1 MQARCTSLARAMA
14 LLGALLLLPR
24 SVVAQISPFLHQ
36 GIQELGL
43 SGNLDFQQESRVVL
57 NLNGR
62 FGYFPRNYLE
72 VGGFAEVQSNFN
84 EFSRYGLG
92 GFAELHVP
100 DWALLQGRA
109 VPYAGADL
117 GLQFVDTSLGDDNA
131 ALIFRPRVGLK
142 WFIRDYFAI
151 DTNLFV
157 AVATDDI
164 FPNRKNHLDPYD
176 VGIQLG
182 LRIYFK

>member
-1 MQARCTSLARAMA
+1 MTWKKDNPSMIETAISLQRGGKPMQARCTSLALAMA

-62 FGYFPRNYLE
+62 FGYFPRNDLE

-84 EFSRYGLG
+84 EFSRYGLW
-92 GFAELHVP
+92 GFAEVHM
-100 DWALLQGRA
+100 
-109 VPYAGADL
+109 PYLAIIKRQAIPYVGVGFGP
-117 GLQFVDTSLGDDNA
+117 GLVHTG
-131 ALIFRPRVGLK
+131 
-142 WFIRDYFAI
+142 
-151 DTNLFV
+151 
-157 AVATDDI
+157 
-164 FPNRKNHLDPYD
+164 
-176 VGIQLG
+176 
-182 LRIYFK
+182 

>member
-1 MQARCTSLARAMA
+1 MQKPLCVWVITVVLGWAGSTMA
-14 LLGALLLLPR
+14 QGPLLQRGTK
-24 SVVAQISPFLHQ
+24 
-36 GIQELGL
+36 ELGV
-43 SGNLDFQQESRVVL
+43 SGTFDIQQESRAVL
-57 NLNGR
+57 DISGR
-62 FGYFPRNYLE
+62 FGYFPQHQLE
-72 VGGFAEVQSNFN
+72 IGGFAEVASNFN

-100 DWALLQGRA
+100 DLALLQGRA
-109 VPYAGADL
+109 IPYAGADL
-117 GLQFVDTSLGDDNA
+117 GLEFVDTSLGDDNA

-151 DTNLFV
+151 DTNVFV
-157 AVATDDI
+157 AVATDDL

-176 VGIQLG
+176 VGVRLG